1 MTDGCTMTVF
11 PSFHPIPNQPQ
22 RPLPARLSPPPQGP
36 YLCAV
41 QTLPAPYLTPE
52 ALTTFI
58 RTALAEDV
66 GDGDHSAL
74 AAIPAAARNRAHLLV
89 KDDGVLAGMALAP
102 LIFAEVDPALTMTPL
117 LADGTRVQHGDIAF
131 TVEGPAR
138 SILTA
143 ERLVLNC
150 MQRMSGI
157 ATHTAHLNTLVAGTR
172 AKLLDTRKTT
182 PNFRL
187 CEKWAVLIGGGV
199 NHRYGLFD
207 MIILKDNHVDYAGS
221 IGAAIAATHAYLRE
235 KGLQLPIEVETR
247 SLAEVQLA
255 LDAGGIDRIML
266 DNMPPEQLREAVA
279 LVAGRFPTEASG
291 GITEQTIGEV
301 ARTGVDYISVGALTH
316 SVKSLDLSLKAF

>member
-1 MTDGCTMTVF
+1 
-11 PSFHPIPNQPQ
+11 
-22 RPLPARLSPPPQGP
+22 
-36 YLCAV
+36 V
-41 QTLPAPYLTPE
+41 QTLPASYSYLTAE

-58 RTALAEDV
+58 HTALAEDV

-74 AAIPAAARNRAHLLV
+74 ASIPADAQNRAHLLV
-89 KDDGVLAGMALAP
+89 KGEGLLAGMALAP
-102 LIFAEVDPALTMTPL
+102 LIFKEVDASLVFTPL
-117 LADGTRVQHGDIAF
+117 LADGDLVKHGDIAF

-157 ATHTAHLNTLVAGTR
+157 ATYTAHLNTLIGGT
-172 AKLLDTRKTT
+172 ATKLLDTRKTT
-182 PNFRL
+182 PNFRI

-207 MIILKDNHVDYAGS
+207 MIILKDNHVDYAGG
-221 IGAAIAATHAYLRE
+221 IAQAIAATHAYLTQTGR
-235 KGLQLPIEVETR
+235 QLPIEIETR
-247 SLAEVQLA
+247 SLDEVQQA

-266 DNMPPEQLREAVA
+266 DNMNPDQLREAVE
-279 LVAGRFPTEASG
+279 LIAGRFPTEASG
-291 GITEQTIGEV
+291 GITEKTIAEV

-316 SVKSLDLSLKAF
+316 SVKSLDLSLKAY